1 MQNQLEQLRQELSN
15 ASRTEAKP
23 IKDKILALERKKNH
37 YANTISYYEDQ
48 TKKKHTQIARLNE
61 KTYKASIKT
70 TMLGKDAAKSEYWH
84 FKDDNTRL
92 YIRMENEVP
101 VNGDVIPAEENAEM
115 KADNEDVAVEGNDE
129 NGQANAE

>member
-1 MQNQLEQLRQELSN
+1 
-15 ASRTEAKP
+15 
-23 IKDKILALERKKNH
+23 
-37 YANTISYYEDQ
+37 
-48 TKKKHTQIARLNE
+48 
-61 KTYKASIKT
+61 
-70 TMLGKDAAKSEYWH
+70 MLGKDAAKSEYWH

-101 VNGDVIPAEENAEM
+101 VNGDAIPTEENAEM

>member
-1 MQNQLEQLRQELSN
+1 
-15 ASRTEAKP
+15 
-23 IKDKILALERKKNH
+23 
-37 YANTISYYEDQ
+37 
-48 TKKKHTQIARLNE
+48 
-61 KTYKASIKT
+61 
-70 TMLGKDAAKSEYWH
+70 MLGKDAAKSEYWH

-129 NGQANAE
+129 NSQANAE

>member
-1 MQNQLEQLRQELSN
+1 
-15 ASRTEAKP
+15 
-23 IKDKILALERKKNH
+23 
-37 YANTISYYEDQ
+37 
-48 TKKKHTQIARLNE
+48 
-61 KTYKASIKT
+61 
-70 TMLGKDAAKSEYWH
+70 MLGKDAAKSEYWH

-101 VNGDVIPAEENAEM
+101 VNGDVIHAEENAEM

>member
-1 MQNQLEQLRQELSN
+1 
-15 ASRTEAKP
+15 
-23 IKDKILALERKKNH
+23 
-37 YANTISYYEDQ
+37 
-48 TKKKHTQIARLNE
+48 
-61 KTYKASIKT
+61 
-70 TMLGKDAAKSEYWH
+70 MLGKDAAKSEYWH